1 MGVCVGGVSAPLVD
15 HYHIS
20 PVGGR
25 AGVKFCVHDIVKTR
39 KGAVQ
44 NYRFEQEGGEEGEE
58 GGGGGGENYSQS
70 VKMIFF
76 CPQSSSQQ

>member
-1 MGVCVGGVSAPLVD
+1 M
-15 HYHIS
+15 
-20 PVGGR
+20 
-25 AGVKFCVHDIVKTR
+25 KFCVHDIVKTR

-44 NYRFEQEGGEEGEE
+44 NYRFEQERGEE
-58 GGGGGGENYSQS
+58 GGGGGWENYSQS